1 MRKITCTNAD
11 NISITFGEAFSP
23 FLLLN
28 CDGIYSV
35 ENNVWLEE
43 RSLSDGADYLGSN
56 TKLRNIVLTV
66 ADKDSHMS
74 NRNLLYR
81 LFKKGSKG
89 VFTYY
94 EIDDEEETTKEI
106 DYYVETVSIDTEKR
120 VRTAEISLLCPEPFF
135 RAQYDENVLMTGWD
149 NQFEFPHEFLEE
161 KEELSTMV
169 MEKLKTINN
178 TSEMDGIGVTVTMT
192 VEGNVL
198 NPYIVHVEKNEW
210 IKVGTELKPL
220 NLIAGDQLIITTQ
233 NNDKNIYLIRDGMKS
248 VINEYLDEDTE
259 FFQFSTGSNTLR
271 YGADD
276 GENYLLV
283 NVSFRHQFMG
293 C

>member
-11 NISITFGEAFSP
+11 NISVTFGDAFSP

-35 ENNVWLEE
+35 ENNVWTEE
-43 RSLSDGADYLGSN
+43 RSLSDGADYLGST

-66 ADKDSHMS
+66 ADKENHMS
-74 NRNLLYR
+74 NRNMLYK

-89 VFTYY
+89 LFTYY
-94 EIDDEEETTKEI
+94 EKENEEEAIKEI
-106 DYYVETVSIDTEKR
+106 DYYVESVSIDTEKR

-149 NQFEFPHEFLEE
+149 NQFEFPHKFREE
-161 KEELSTMV
+161 KEEFSTMV
-169 MEKLKTINN
+169 MEKLKTISN
-178 TSEMDGIGVTVTMT
+178 TSEVDNVGVTITMT
-192 VEGNVL
+192 AEGNVT
-198 NPYIVHVEKNEW
+198 NPYVVCVEKNEK
-210 IKVGTELKPL
+210 IKVGTELNPL
-220 NLIAGDQLIITTQ
+220 NLITGDKLIITTLS
-233 NNDKNIYLIRDGMKS
+233 NDKNIYLVRNGVKS

-259 FFQFSTGSNTLR
+259 FFQLSTGRNTLR
-271 YGADD
+271 YGAEA
-276 GENYLLV
+276 GEDYLLV
-283 NVSFRHQFMG
+283 SVSFRHQFMG